1 MEMWAEMEKA
11 GCERLVFAHD
21 ADSGLKAV
29 VAIHNTKLGPALGG
43 CRMKSYPSQDEAV
56 RDALRLARGMTYKSA
71 MAGLPFGGGK
81 AVVLEL
87 PDPPNRA
94 AGFRAFGRF
103 LEKLNGAY
111 VTGLDLGTTVADMD
125 RIREE
130 TDYVTDTSGS
140 LGAAGDFTARMTA
153 YGVFLAIRE
162 GLAYRKP
169 TAGSPYG
176 GPASAAGMP
185 SSAAAASLAAPA
197 AGPTPPPA
205 LAPRLDGTTVALQG
219 AGKVGYFLCR
229 YLHEAGAR
237 LFVSDVDAFRLDRA
251 VREFGAVPVWPER
264 IHETEC
270 DVFAPCA
277 VGGVLN
283 DATLPALNCGLVAGA
298 ANNQLLEPRHDALLR
313 ERGILFLPDYVINA
327 GGIIVTAAEL
337 ESRDAESAKR
347 HVERIPGTLRRV
359 LQQADAQALPPS
371 EAADRLAEKILARGF
386 FRE

>member
-11 GCERLVFAHD
+11 GCEQLVFAHD

-87 PDPPNRA
+87 PDPPKRA

-140 LGAAGDFTARMTA
+140 LGAAGDT
-153 YGVFLAIRE
+153 
-162 GLAYRKP
+162 
-169 TAGSPYG
+169 
-176 GPASAAGMP
+176 
-185 SSAAAASLAAPA
+185 SS
-197 AGPTPPPA
+197 T
-205 LAPRLDGTTVALQG
+205 
-219 AGKVGYFLCR
+219 
-229 YLHEAGAR
+229 
-237 LFVSDVDAFRLDRA
+237 
-251 VREFGAVPVWPER
+251 
-264 IHETEC
+264 
-270 DVFAPCA
+270 
-277 VGGVLN
+277 
-283 DATLPALNCGLVAGA
+283 
-298 ANNQLLEPRHDALLR
+298 
-313 ERGILFLPDYVINA
+313 
-327 GGIIVTAAEL
+327 
-337 ESRDAESAKR
+337 
-347 HVERIPGTLRRV
+347 
-359 LQQADAQALPPS
+359 
-371 EAADRLAEKILARGF
+371 
-386 FRE
+386 